1 MQRDFRGAPRASLT
15 EGPIFP
21 TLVRLAMPIVLA
33 QFLQTIYNVVDTF
46 WVGRLG
52 ADAVA
57 AITLSFPIII
67 FLLSFAGGLTIGGTA
82 LVAQYTGARDPVK
95 AGEVAAQ
102 SLLAITCVSIFL
114 GMVGIVLAGPMLKL
128 VGASDAIMPMAKSYL
143 VIFLSGIGFVFL
155 SFSYS
160 SILRGVGDT
169 MTPLKL
175 RAVAT
180 AINIILD
187 PILIFGWFGLPAMG
201 IAGAAWATVIA
212 LGIEGVWG
220 LIILLR
226 GVDGLQF
233 SKESFRPNWPVIKQ
247 IFRIGSPAALEM
259 SAGTIGLTLLTA
271 IVALAGMHAV
281 AAFGIGMRIQSLVL
295 LPAFGAGMAAT
306 TLVGQNLGAGEPER
320 AERTAW
326 IATGVT
332 FAVMTAFG
340 LVGLAFPRWFIG
352 IFNDNPEVLHYGIAY
367 MQIAGPAFG
376 LIGVRIILSSA
387 FRGAGDTLPV
397 MILSIVLILALE
409 IPLAYTFSQT
419 LGWGPNGIWW
429 GTLIAAFVGAVWA
442 SLWFR
447 RGKWKSKAVVGHG
460 RESAEGPELPAS
472 SDLSPS

>member
-1 MQRDFRGAPRASLT
+1 MRQPSSGAARASLT

-67 FLLSFAGGLTIGGTA
+67 VLLSLAGGLTIGGTA
-82 LVAQYTGARDPVK
+82 LVAQYTGARQPEK

-102 SLLAITCVSIFL
+102 SLLAILVVSVVL
-114 GMVGIVLAGPMLKL
+114 GVVGVALAGPLLRL
-128 VGASDAIMPMAKSYL
+128 VGATDSVLPMAKTYL
-143 VIFLSGIGFVFL
+143 VIFMSGVGFVFL
-155 SFSYS
+155 SFAYS

-187 PILIFGWFGLPAMG
+187 PILIFGWLGFPAMG
-201 IAGAAWATVIA
+201 IAGAALATVIA
-212 LGIEGVWG
+212 LGIEGIWG
-220 LIILLR
+220 LLIMLR
-226 GVDGLQF
+226 GIEGLRVR
-233 SKESFRPNWPVIKQ
+233 KESFRPNWPVIKE

-259 SAGTIGLTLLTA
+259 TAGTMGLSLLTA

-281 AAFGIGMRIQSLVL
+281 AAFGIGMRVQSLVL

-306 TLVGQNLGAGEPER
+306 TLVGQNLGAGKPER

-326 IATGVT
+326 VAT
-332 FAVMTAFG
+332 AATAGAMMVFG
-340 LVGLAFPRWFIG
+340 LIGLAFPRFFIG
-352 IFNDNPEVLHYGIAY
+352 IFNDHPDVLHYGAAY

-387 FRGAGDTLPV
+387 FRGAGDTLPAMV
-397 MILSIVLILALE
+397 LSIVLVLALE
-409 IPLAYTFSQT
+409 VPLAYLFSQT

-429 GTLIAAFVGAVWA
+429 GTLIAATVGAVWA

-447 RGKWKSKAVVGHG
+447 RGKWKTKAVVGHADG
-460 RESAEGPELPAS
+460 SEPSLMAS